1 MNAYRVILD
10 ENVSE
15 SVAARIETAFGR
27 VLHVR
32 TVLGTGVAD
41 DDIWRFARREQ
52 LVLVTR
58 DGDFERMS
66 MMYGSPP
73 KVVWI
78 GVHNMSNAGLAEL
91 LVTRKPA
98 IDRLVADEQAA
109 FLALRA

>member
-41 DDIWRFARREQ
+41 DDIWR
-52 LVLVTR
+52 
-58 DGDFERMS
+58 S
-66 MMYGSPP
+66 H
-73 KVVWI
+73 
-78 GVHNMSNAGLAEL
+78 GVSSWCS
-91 LVTRKPA
+91 
-98 IDRLVADEQAA
+98 
-109 FLALRA
+109 